1 MTTGKCYCR
10 AVTYEI
16 EGDID
21 YIVHC
26 HCRNCRRAS
35 GAAFYSAGFLPESS
49 FAITSG
55 QANIREFNFP
65 ENPSGARCFCATCGG
80 HPPTHARADQ
90 HRHQHTR
97 LRTPAGHR
105 GTHQCRIKS
114 TLGSNSRGSGTTRG
128 VPARYVEPAASLDAS
143 RLSRRN
149 NSPEPAAGL
158 VREPIFL

>member
-1 MTTGKCYCR
+1 MTTGKCYCG

-16 EGDID
+16 VGDID

-80 HPPTHARADQ
+80 RWYIRLPMPGLINIAINTLDQEPQQDIEVHINVESKAPWDEIPEGREQHEAFPP
-90 HRHQHTR
+90 
-97 LRTPAGHR
+97 
-105 GTHQCRIKS
+105 
-114 TLGSNSRGSGTTRG
+114 NM
-128 VPARYVEPAASLDAS
+128 
-143 RLSRRN
+143 LSQLQ
-149 NSPEPAAGL
+149 AL
-158 VREPIFL
+158 MHHD

>member
-1 MTTGKCYCR
+1 MTTGKCYCG

-80 HPPTHARADQ
+80 RLYIRLPTPGLINTLDQEPQQDIGVHINVESKAPWDEIPEGREQHEAFPP
-90 HRHQHTR
+90 
-97 LRTPAGHR
+97 
-105 GTHQCRIKS
+105 
-114 TLGSNSRGSGTTRG
+114 NM
-128 VPARYVEPAASLDAS
+128 
-143 RLSRRN
+143 LSQLQ
-149 NSPEPAAGL
+149 AL
-158 VREPIFL
+158 MHHD

>member
-55 QANIREFNFP
+55 QPNIREFNFP

-80 HPPTHARADQ
+80 RLYIRLPMPGLINIAINPLDQEPQQDIGVHINVESKAPWDEIPEGREQHEAFPP
-90 HRHQHTR
+90 
-97 LRTPAGHR
+97 
-105 GTHQCRIKS
+105 
-114 TLGSNSRGSGTTRG
+114 NM
-128 VPARYVEPAASLDAS
+128 
-143 RLSRRN
+143 LSQLQ
-149 NSPEPAAGL
+149 AL
-158 VREPIFL
+158 MHYD